1 MLLQRTLFCGPR
13 PWVNEDL
20 YAKNETGLAIR
31 TRHSISLQA
40 GGSVTTNT
48 YFGRFAASYWQRWTR
63 VLSVNIRG
71 TITADPDTHTTIL
84 VRASDIACHERTL
97 SEYVA
102 EGSGNFSLSAPL
114 TSFLDGGALWLEVVA
129 QDGESTVS
137 NVEWRAAAVARHD
150 ANQNLDRRRFAIA
163 ICTYNRPG
171 DCAATVEAL
180 SDDDRVRKLI
190 DELYVTDQG
199 DQLVKDEKRYQ
210 EAATKLDGV
219 LHYIQQPNLGG
230 SGGFTRGIYEA
241 TSRDK
246 GNSPVDI
253 LLMDDDVR
261 VEPETVLRMRS
272 FASLT
277 RQPSIVGA
285 QMMFLFNPDY
295 LLASAEGVDLNTL
308 KRGVPTDKHVVTDT
322 SMVEGNLP
330 ERRVD
335 AEYNGWWS
343 CLIPS
348 EVVDHIGLPIP
359 FFFQWDDV
367 EYSLRGRRMG
377 IPTITLPGAAVWHA
391 DFYWKD
397 VDGFG
402 HFFAM
407 RNGLITAALNPEF
420 DHKALA
426 ESTLMDIRHEI
437 LGMQY
442 GLAYT
447 HMAAVK
453 AFLEGPRTLY
463 DGGQKAVQEINKG
476 RAAYPETRP
485 IGIESV
491 PSVARVSRTAP
502 RPSKDKLVTWKRLVT
517 TMLGRRIPGPTI
529 LAFEDAPW
537 YNTSLYEDVYVT
549 DASQEMIRH
558 RRFNKELDKQQRK
571 ELKKLMC
578 RFQKEAPR
586 IADDYRNSFLAFTSR
601 QNWERLYNIVD

>member
-1 MLLQRTLFCGPR
+1 
-13 PWVNEDL
+13 
-20 YAKNETGLAIR
+20 
-31 TRHSISLQA
+31 
-40 GGSVTTNT
+40 
-48 YFGRFAASYWQRWTR
+48 
-63 VLSVNIRG
+63 
-71 TITADPDTHTTIL
+71 
-84 VRASDIACHERTL
+84 
-97 SEYVA
+97 
-102 EGSGNFSLSAPL
+102 
-114 TSFLDGGALWLEVVA
+114 
-129 QDGESTVS
+129 
-137 NVEWRAAAVARHD
+137 
-150 ANQNLDRRRFAIA
+150 
-163 ICTYNRPG
+163 
-171 DCAATVEAL
+171 
-180 SDDDRVRKLI
+180 
-190 DELYVTDQG
+190 
-199 DQLVKDEKRYQ
+199 
-210 EAATKLDGV
+210 
-219 LHYIQQPNLGG
+219 
-230 SGGFTRGIYEA
+230 
-241 TSRDK
+241 
-246 GNSPVDI
+246 
-253 LLMDDDVR
+253 
-261 VEPETVLRMRS
+261 
-272 FASLT
+272 
-277 RQPSIVGA
+277 
-285 QMMFLFNPDY
+285 
-295 LLASAEGVDLNTL
+295 
-308 KRGVPTDKHVVTDT
+308 
-322 SMVEGNLP
+322 
-330 ERRVD
+330 
-335 AEYNGWWS
+335 
-343 CLIPS
+343 
-348 EVVDHIGLPIP
+348 
-359 FFFQWDDV
+359 
-367 EYSLRGRRMG
+367 MG

-558 RRFNKELDKQQRK
+558 RRCNKELDKQQRK